1 MLRFFSV
8 LLLGLQ
14 ACASVSAAPA
24 SAFSAPDTA
33 RTSYKGKYKRL
44 LQTISCPAER
54 AHDEALY
61 GTYADAGYFPQVSYC
76 GQSVPAGYWVYV
88 APKWYLWA
96 EKDLKAIGYEVLTR
110 QVPLREQ
117 TLTLR
122 FEYRQANRKWAETNL
137 DYVAQTLQDL
147 EKRTGLAYPGVN
159 PYTIEESPELT
170 LLGMAGPNGMK
181 LISPPTGTP
190 WTFLHEAVHIWNAG
204 AEPSWMIEGH
214 ANYFSFLM
222 MRDLKFPFV
231 GDETYPQYI
240 KEWRAIQGSAADLPL
255 DKHYDALPQGKA
267 MAWWAMVH
275 ELFGPAFVAQIFVQL
290 VEQENMST
298 AELEALL
305 RKVAGKDPAP
315 LLDGWVRTGRYRV
328 KQSSDFGPVR
338 FPLKG
343 AWP

>member
-1 MLRFFSV
+1 MS
-8 LLLGLQ
+8 
-14 ACASVSAAPA
+14 ASPVRA
-24 SAFSAPDTA
+24 SF
-33 RTSYKGKYKRL
+33 KGKYKRL
-44 LQTISCPAER
+44 LQTLDCPSER

-96 EKDLKAIGYEVLTR
+96 EKDLAAIGYEVLSR
-110 QVPLREQ
+110 EVPLRDQ

-122 FEYRQANRKWAETNL
+122 FEYRRANRKWAETHL
-137 DYVAQTLQDL
+137 EYVARTLQDF

-159 PYTIEESPELT
+159 PYTIEESPELK
-170 LLGMAGPNGMK
+170 LLGLAGPNGMK
-181 LISPPTGTP
+181 LISPPKGTP

-204 AEPSWMIEGH
+204 VEPTWMSEGQ

-222 MRDLKFPFV
+222 MQDLHFPFV
-231 GDETYPQYI
+231 GDETYPDYI
-240 KEWRAIQGSAADLPL
+240 QEWREIQGTAADLPL

-267 MAWWAMVH
+267 MAWWAMIH

-290 VEQENMST
+290 VKEEKMST

-315 LLDGWVRTGRYRV
+315 LLDGWVRKGHYRV
-328 KQSSDFGPVR
+328 TQSSDFGPVR
-338 FPLKG
+338 FPLTG